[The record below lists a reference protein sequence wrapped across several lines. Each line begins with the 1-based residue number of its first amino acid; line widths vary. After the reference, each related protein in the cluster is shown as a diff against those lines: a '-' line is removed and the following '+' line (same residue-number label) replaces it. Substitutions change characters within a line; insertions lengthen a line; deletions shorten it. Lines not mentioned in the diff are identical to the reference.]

1 MSNNRAIVWF
11 RNDLRLHDNEALTE
25 ALKHADEIIP
35 VYVFDERIF
44 GGKTRYG
51 FPKTGV
57 FRANFV
63 LQSVEDLRNS
73 FRARGAELLVRIG
86 KPEEEI
92 AKIAEESK
100 ANWVYCN
107 RERTREEVLVQDALE
122 QKLWSTG
129 RELRYCRGKMLYY
142 TSDLPFP
149 VAQTPDIFTQFRK
162 EVERFVPVRPPL
174 PVPAQLKPAK
184 PSLVAGDLPDLRQ
197 LGYLPLVQ
205 DRRAVLS
212 FQGGEQQGLA
222 RLRYYLWET
231 DLIKTYKETRN
242 GLLGGDYSTKF
253 SPWLAHGCLS
263 PKQIYAEVRQYE
275 VTRGNNEST
284 YWVIFELLWRDF
296 FRLMAKKY
304 GDRIFLKGGILGK
317 ANASLRDDLKGFQRW
332 KDGHTGK
339 GIVDA
344 NMRELAATGF
354 MSNRGRQIVASY
366 LVNDL
371 RVNWQIGAEYFES
384 LLIDYDPASNW
395 GNWNYVAGVGNDPRE
410 NRYFNP
416 KTQAER
422 YDPEGKYVRH
432 WLSES
437 IDTSRNASAISK

>member
-1 MSNNRAIVWF
+1 MSKNRAIVWF

-25 ALKHADEIIP
+25 AIRNADEVIP
-35 VYVFDERIF
+35 VYVFDERVF
-44 GGKTRYG
+44 LGKTKFG
-51 FPKTGV
+51 FSKTGP
-57 FRANFV
+57 FRANFI
-63 LQSVEDLRNS
+63 LQSVADLRRS
-73 FRARGAELLVRIG
+73 FRERGAELYIRFG

-92 AKIAEESK
+92 FNLAQESK

-162 EVERFVPVRPPL
+162 EVERFIPVRPPL
-174 PVPAQLKPAK
+174 PVPDPLKPAR
-184 PSLVAGDLPDLRQ
+184 LQIAAGE
-197 LGYLPLVQ
+197 LPLFAKLGHSSYTP
-205 DRRAVLS
+205 DKRAVLS
-212 FQGGEQQGLA
+212 FEGGESNGLA
-222 RLRYYLWET
+222 RLQYYLWDT

-242 GLLGGDYSTKF
+242 GLLGSDYSTKF

-263 PKQIYAEVRQYE
+263 PKQIYAEVRRYE
-275 VTRGNNEST
+275 ASRGNNEST

-304 GDRIFLKGGILGK
+304 GDKIFLKGGILGK
-317 ANASLRDDLKGFQRW
+317 ENGALRDDFKAFQRW
-332 KDGHTGK
+332 KDGKTGK

-344 NMRELAATGF
+344 NMREIASTGF

-371 RVNWQIGAEYFES
+371 KVNWQLGADYFES

-395 GNWNYVAGVGNDPRE
+395 GNWNYMAGVGNDPRE

-422 YDPEGKYVRH
+422 YDPEGKYVRF
-432 WLSES
+432 WLEGENDSVRS
-437 IDTSRNASAISK
+437 APAISK